1 MRRIGW
7 LVLILGLSLLALT
20 GCSQLGQATPS
31 AFDALARW
39 VPVDA
44 DGPFFLDLKPDG
56 DAGRRWERIRGHME
70 ANSTGQEVLR
80 SIYSQFKAEEYG
92 LDEFIAGPAVTGY
105 ARGATY
111 VILQVSDEEAVQNAL
126 SQQIEDGTGQQEE
139 YEGKTLYYG
148 RYRLSP
154 PGQRLAWTI
163 HDGLLFLCYSSSYG
177 QDTLTLL
184 KDTVSLTQADSL
196 AALPAWQT
204 LRDRLPEAPMGLIF
218 ANVAEQTGGASASG
232 SDTSLGTA
240 LSQQIVAMALAAV
253 PEDEGMRVEIAGLV
267 ALDPDTSPDVRAL
280 FDLLSPIDPA
290 AWTGL
295 PSDTAVA
302 LVAHDAHAHWP
313 WLREFF
319 FNPDAL
325 AQLRDSVGLDLEK
338 DLAGPDGPLR
348 SDFAVAISPPLPGQP
363 ISQGVPA
370 GQLLILA
377 HGTSQAQ
384 MADVQAAMES
394 RGAVFGPGEVSGVAL
409 QTQVGTELSGYA
421 IAYGF
426 ADDTLLFGSSPGI
439 IGQGVAAQ
447 REDKGLV
454 TTPCFRA
461 MLAALPEDPS
471 LLFYLNTRLLS
482 SLLQTNMTEEQYQRP
497 EYLLLELFEA
507 IGLGL
512 RLRPDRLDGV
522 LYLDFCS
529 TLTTEYPS
537 S

>member
-1 MRRIGW
+1 MRRMGW

-20 GCSQLGQATPS
+20 GCSQLAQATPS
-31 AFDALARW
+31 AFDVLARW
-39 VPVDA
+39 VPVGADA
-44 DGPFFLDLKPDG
+44 PFFLDLKLDG
-56 DAGRRWERIRGHME
+56 DAGRRWEHIRGQME
-70 ANSTGQEVLR
+70 ANSIGQETLR
-80 SIYSQFKAEEYG
+80 SIYNQFKVEEYG

-111 VILQVSDEEAVQNAL
+111 VILQVSDEGAVQNAL
-126 SQQIEDGTGQQEE
+126 SQHILDGTGQQEE

-148 RYRLSP
+148 RSRLST
-154 PGQRLAWTI
+154 PGERLAWTI
-163 HDGLLFLCYSSSYG
+163 DDGLLFLCYSSSYG
-177 QDTLTLL
+177 QDALNLL
-184 KDTVSLTQADSL
+184 KDTVSLAQADSL

-218 ANVAEQTGGASASG
+218 ANGDEQTGGTSASG
-232 SDTSLGTA
+232 NDTSLGTA
-240 LSQQIVAMALAAV
+240 LSQQIVAVALAAV

-267 ALDPDTSPDVRAL
+267 ALQPDASPDLRVL
-280 FDLLSPIDPA
+280 FDLLSPMDPA
-290 AWTGL
+290 IWTGL
-295 PSDTAVA
+295 PADTAVA

-319 FNPDAL
+319 FNADSL
-325 AQLRDSVGLDLEK
+325 AQLRDSIGLDLEK

-348 SDFAVAISPPLPGQP
+348 GDFAVAITPPLPEQP
-363 ISQGVPA
+363 ISQGLPA

-377 HGTSQAQ
+377 QGASQAQ

-426 ADDTLLFGSSPGI
+426 ADDRLLFGSSPGI

-447 REDKGLV
+447 REGNGLV
-454 TTPCFRA
+454 TTPSFRA
-461 MLAALPEDPS
+461 MLATLHEDPS
-471 LLFYLNTRLLS
+471 LLLYLNSGALS
-482 SLLQTNMTEEQYQRP
+482 SLLQANMTEEQYSRS
-497 EYLLLELFEA
+497 EYLLLEPFEA

-512 RLRPDRLDGV
+512 RLQPDRLDGV
-522 LYLDFCS
+522 LYFFLDTGDF
-529 TLTTEYPS
+529 
-537 S
+537 